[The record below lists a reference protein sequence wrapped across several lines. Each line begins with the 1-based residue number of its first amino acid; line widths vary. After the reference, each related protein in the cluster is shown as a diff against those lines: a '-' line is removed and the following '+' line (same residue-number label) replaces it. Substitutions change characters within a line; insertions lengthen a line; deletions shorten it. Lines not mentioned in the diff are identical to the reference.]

1 MGYKK
6 KEKSIMTPKI
16 LACRTHNRKCGGGV
30 TEMGKPIGHAN
41 LQKIHEFDFGHVN
54 VEMPIIH
61 PSSEAN

>member
-1 MGYKK
+1 
-6 KEKSIMTPKI
+6 MTPKI